1 IKKKKQTK
9 KKRKDPN
16 EPQKPVS
23 PYALFFRDTQNDIK
37 KKLTNP
43 SFG

>member
-1 IKKKKQTK
+1 MSELD
-9 KKRKDPN
+9 RSR
-16 EPQKPVS
+16 PVS

-37 KKLTNP
+37 KKLANP